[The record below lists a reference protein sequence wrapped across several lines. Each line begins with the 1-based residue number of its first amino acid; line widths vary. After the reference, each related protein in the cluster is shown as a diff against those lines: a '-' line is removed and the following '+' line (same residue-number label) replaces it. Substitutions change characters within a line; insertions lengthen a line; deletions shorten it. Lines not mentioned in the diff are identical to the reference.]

1 MANWAFIANST
12 RAMLG
17 AMRQALP
24 VFSLF
29 VALAAGSAL
38 AGPAVEEGPL
48 SPCTQPQGQPSTDAP
63 APPAYAWGVE
73 IATSFSK
80 DEALNAFAQAKQD
93 HASLLGSYD
102 PMVVE
107 TCDLHMGTDVQYS
120 VRIGTD
126 SREDADSLCAKLRA
140 AGGACI
146 VRKN

>member
-1 MANWAFIANST
+1 
-12 RAMLG
+12 MLG
-17 AMRQALP
+17 AMRHALP
-24 VFSLF
+24 VISLF

-38 AGPAVEEGPL
+38 AGPTVEEGPL
-48 SPCTQPQGQPSTDAP
+48 SPCTQPQGQRGADTA

-80 DEALNAFAQAKQD
+80 DEALSAFAQAKQD

-126 SREDADSLCAKLRA
+126 SREDADSLCAKLQA

-146 VRKN
+146 VQKN